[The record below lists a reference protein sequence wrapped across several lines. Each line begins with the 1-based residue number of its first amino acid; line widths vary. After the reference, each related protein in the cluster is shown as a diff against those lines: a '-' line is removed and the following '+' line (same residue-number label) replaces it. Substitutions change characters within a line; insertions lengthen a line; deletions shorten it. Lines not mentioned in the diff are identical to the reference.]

1 MAGGEGLV
9 QTETDI
15 PALTKT
21 GRALQTTKYT
31 GKRVPVMLKNLKIK
45 NKLFAAFG
53 MVIALFIVTVAT
65 SFISMSNVRTEFEN
79 FHDDA
84 FTMSNTTY
92 EMRANLQRLAKDIC
106 KATMTEDTAKSTT
119 YLNDATTQ
127 LQNLKNAFSYI
138 EENSDSAEFLTMTA
152 KAKGYMEESIAVRE
166 ELFALAQGGQVNKA
180 INLYFDS
187 YEPILNKVQETII
200 EMDSFTENYA
210 DQIYDNAHG
219 HIVLSSIIQ
228 ILVSI
233 LALVLTVLVAGKLTQ
248 LLTTPIHELKTA
260 AEEITQGNLHAHVN
274 LTYHS
279 EDELGELADSLRFS
293 MKTIDEYITEISDIL
308 EVMSKG
314 DLTKDFNEITNFRG
328 QFFAIKE
335 SLTTILKSFN
345 STLAEIDSAAQQVDL
360 GSEHVSE
367 GAQELSQ
374 GAAEQASSTEE
385 LSATVAEISQAMLLA
400 NESANQTSQKAEQ
413 SGKLTMECNE
423 HMQDLVSAMNDISD
437 TSQQIGKIIKEIDD
451 IAFQTNILALNAAVE
466 AARAGSAG
474 KGFAVV
480 ADEVRNLAA
489 KSAESAKNTA
499 SLIEASMS
507 AVSKG
512 ASLVDNT
519 AQRLQAVSDSS
530 KEITSM
536 VQDIAETAQTSSDS
550 IQQVS
555 TGLDQI
561 AAVVQANSATSEKSA
576 AASEELA
583 SQAAFMKELIN
594 RFTLYKN

>member
-1 MAGGEGLV
+1 MADGEGSV
-9 QTETDI
+9 QTERN
-15 PALTKT
+15 ALLIWKKQ
-21 GRALQTTKYT
+21 GALPKTKYT
-31 GKRVPVMLKNLKIK
+31 GKRDYFMLKNLKIRK
-45 NKLFAAFG
+45 KLLVTFG

-65 SFISMSNVRTEFEN
+65 SFISMSNVRAEFEN

-84 FTMSNTTY
+84 FKISNTTY

-106 KATMTEDTAKSTT
+106 KATMTDDTARSAS
-119 YLNDATTQ
+119 YLDDASTQ
-127 LQNLKNAFSYI
+127 LQNLKNAFNYI
-138 EENSDSAEFLTMTA
+138 EENSDSAEFLAMTA
-152 KAKGYMEESIAVRE
+152 TARGYMEESIAVRE
-166 ELFALAQGGQVNKA
+166 ELFALAQSGQVNKA

-187 YEPILNKVQETII
+187 YEPILNKVQDTII
-200 EMDSFTENYA
+200 AMDTFTENYA
-210 DQIYDNAHG
+210 DEIYVDAHN
-219 HIVLSSIIQ
+219 HIIRSSIIQ
-228 ILVSI
+228 IAVSI
-233 LALVLTVLVAGKLTQ
+233 FALLLTLAVASKLTQ

-260 AEEITQGNLHAHVN
+260 AEEITQGNLRAHVN
-274 LTYHS
+274 LTYQS

-293 MKTIDEYITEISDIL
+293 MKTIDEYVTEISGIL
-308 EVMSKG
+308 EVISKG

-328 QFFAIKE
+328 QFFAFKE
-335 SLTTILKSFN
+335 SMTTILKSFN

-400 NESANQTSQKAEQ
+400 NEAANQTSLKADQ
-413 SGKLTMECNE
+413 SGKLTMECND

-499 SLIEASMS
+499 VLIEASMA

-519 AQRLQAVSDSS
+519 AKRLQAVSDSS
-530 KEITSM
+530 KEITTM
-536 VQDIAETAQTSSDS
+536 VQDIAATAQRTSDS

-561 AAVVQANSATSEKSA
+561 AAVVQTNSATSEKSA

-594 RFTLYKN
+594 RFTLYDH